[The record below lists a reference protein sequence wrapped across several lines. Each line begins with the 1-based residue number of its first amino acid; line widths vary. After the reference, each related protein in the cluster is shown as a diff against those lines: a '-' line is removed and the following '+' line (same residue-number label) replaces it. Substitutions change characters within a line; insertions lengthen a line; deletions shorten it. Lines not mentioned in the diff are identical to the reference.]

1 MGKRYALRLSR
12 NHFSRSRRHWLALGT
27 TSARAGDDGAAPL
40 WVGIGSI
47 VGPFVG
53 LNKDAPPPIDYREHG
68 KLVVPPKMDLPP
80 PAAPPSAAA
89 GDWPVDQEIVRKKA
103 EKEDAKKHIAGVRAT
118 RGCATPI
125 RSPTPR

>member
-1 MGKRYALRLSR
+1 MRFAYRGTILAFAAALACS
-12 NHFSRSRRHWLALGT
+12 GT
-27 TSARAGDDGAAPL
+27 TAARAGDDGAEPL

-80 PAAPPSAAA
+80 PAAPPSAVGGA
-89 GDWPVDQEIVRKKA
+89 WPVDQEIVRKKA
-103 EKEDAKKHIAGVRAT
+103 EKEDAKKHIAGVGDARL
-118 RGCATPI
+118 R
-125 RSPTPR
+125 